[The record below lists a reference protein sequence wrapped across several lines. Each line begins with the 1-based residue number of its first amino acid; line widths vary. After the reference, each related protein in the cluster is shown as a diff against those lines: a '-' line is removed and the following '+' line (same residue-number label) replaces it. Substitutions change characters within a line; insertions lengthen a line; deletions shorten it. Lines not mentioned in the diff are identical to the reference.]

1 MRSYKPII
9 PFLLIYAI
17 LIAIGATIPGMWQ
30 PVMLVIFY
38 IAIGQALN
46 IFLGLTGYVNF
57 GYVALLGVGAYGM
70 GVALAYYNQLGVA
83 SIALGFILAIV
94 FAVLLSLV
102 VGGVALR
109 LRGAY
114 FAIATIGLNE
124 GLKYLIEG
132 AKIWGGSEGIILS
145 GILRKT
151 FGAEFTEFLSTV
163 FADVSTIVIAV
174 ISGIVTLYI
183 LNNKIGYALIALRED
198 EDAAKVM
205 GINVTRYKLIALVI
219 SSVLAALIGAT
230 AWTLKL
236 TYVYPSDVF
245 AIGYTVEA
253 IVIVMLGGAGT
264 LLGPV
269 VGGLIY
275 ALLKYY
281 LTVILPG
288 LQLLFLAP
296 LLIVIVVLFPEGIV
310 GYIRYKLRG
319 TSLFEYVR

>member
-124 GLKYLIEG
+124 GLKYFIEG

-163 FADVSTIVIAV
+163 FADVSVA
-174 ISGIVTLYI
+174 
-183 LNNKIGYALIALRED
+183 
-198 EDAAKVM
+198 
-205 GINVTRYKLIALVI
+205 
-219 SSVLAALIGAT
+219 
-230 AWTLKL
+230 
-236 TYVYPSDVF
+236 PSLSF
-245 AIGYTVEA
+245 TSTTTV
-253 IVIVMLGGAGT
+253 
-264 LLGPV
+264 
-269 VGGLIY
+269 
-275 ALLKYY
+275 
-281 LTVILPG
+281 
-288 LQLLFLAP
+288 
-296 LLIVIVVLFPEGIV
+296 
-310 GYIRYKLRG
+310 
-319 TSLFEYVR
+319 